1 MRVKTGAENGD
12 HPRAWGEGSALPL
25 SCFPTV
31 SDDEMVW
38 GGAGGGPSPDA
49 ALGRLRDPGLPLQV
63 APMLSSPL
71 ERQSPRQPSILREG
85 ETCPTVLGRERS
97 CASRGL
103 SLFWRL
109 KAA

>member
-1 MRVKTGAENGD
+1 MGTENGD

-31 SDDEMVW
+31 SDDEVVW

-49 ALGRLRDPGLPLQV
+49 ALGWLRDPGLLLQV

-71 ERQSPRQPSILREG
+71 ERQSPRQPSI
-85 ETCPTVLGRERS
+85 PAVLGRERS
-97 CASRGL
+97 CTSRGL